1 MANEKNKK
9 YGLRIF
15 CIYFQSGDD
24 ANAQKTLDQIA
35 QYGNTEHY
43 YHSDS
48 LESLFEKFE
57 LISQIIEKNYKLK
70 LNN

>member
-24 ANAQKTLDQIA
+24 AHAQNTLEQIA

-43 YHSDS
+43 YHSNS
-48 LESLFEKFE
+48 LESLFDKFE